1 MAMTLRLSDDLDQR
15 LSDQAQRTGLSKQKI
30 AVLAIE
36 AHLDRASQ
44 STLAQDVIDK
54 VLARDKELLE
64 RLASA

>member
-1 MAMTLRLSDDLDQR
+1 MTLRLSDDLDQR